1 MKKNKCFLFVLLLCV
16 VSVSVL
22 AKDIKDDVMLVVSA
36 DGTTKEEAVKNALY
50 SAIEQTYGVF
60 VSANTTLLN
69 DTIVKDE
76 VITISSGNIKEYEEI
91 SVTNLPNG
99 KLFVTLRAVV
109 NVTQLVNYAQ
119 NKGMQVE
126 FSGNEFTINLNRK
139 ILNRKNEA
147 IAIKNLFLQVA
158 PFILNSFDYQLEI
171 GSPQMRQYRKRG
183 SNIVGHIPLFV
194 ETLPNENLNIATD
207 LMVNTLQQLSLTKD
221 EILDYKNHNIPC
233 YVCNFSIFNNKKS
246 FKQLIITTRTHH
258 WKRLFEDLFMAGSKN
273 FAIVDNLGEIIDSS
287 NMRNVPFITVNS
299 FFNSHHYYDDD
310 VIIEGENRRY
320 FADYLRRYPGD
331 LEVQVNGKSYL
342 LKDVRRISRY
352 FESAGAL
359 LINMKSNRR
368 YSFEKDVEDF
378 SRYTKF
384 EIKTN
389 VSNVEYLYKDIFKWA
404 EKIVNSKDL
413 NDW

>member
-1 MKKNKCFLFVLLLCV
+1 MFVLLLCV

-91 SVTNLPNG
+91 SVIDLPNG

-139 ILNRKNEA
+139 KLNRKNEA

-171 GSPQMRQYRKRG
+171 GSPQMQQYRKRG

-194 ETLPNENLNIATD
+194 QALPNENLNIAID

-221 EILDYKNHNIPC
+221 EILDYENHNIPF
-233 YVCNFSIFNNKKS
+233 YVCNFSIFDNKRS
-246 FKQLIITTRTHH
+246 FKQLIITTRTHR

-287 NMRNVPFITVNS
+287 NMEKIS
-299 FFNSHHYYDDD
+299 YLDDY

-320 FADYLRRYPGD
+320 FADDLRRYPGD
-331 LEVQVNGKSYL
+331 RRVRVNGKDYIL
-342 LKDVRRISRY
+342 QEARRRSRY
-352 FESAGAL
+352 YDSAGAL
-359 LINMKSNRR
+359 LINMKANNRYR
-368 YSFEKDVEDF
+368 FEKDVEDF

-404 EKIVNSKDL
+404 EKIVNSKNL

>member
-1 MKKNKCFLFVLLLCV
+1 MQNRKMKKNKCFLFVLLLCV

-171 GSPQMRQYRKRG
+171 GSPQMRQYRERG

-194 ETLPNENLNIATD
+194 QALPNENLNIATD

-221 EILDYKNHNIPC
+221 EILDYENHNIPF

-246 FKQLIITTRTHH
+246 FKQLIITTRTHR
-258 WKRLFEDLFMAGSKN
+258 WKRLFEDLFIAGSKN

-287 NMRNVPFITVNS
+287 NMKEVS
-299 FFNSHHYYDDD
+299 YSDDY
-310 VIIEGENRRY
+310 VIIEGESRRSGY
-320 FADYLRRYPGD
+320 FKDDLRRYPGD
-331 LEVQVNGKSYL
+331 RGVQVNGKSYV
-342 LKDVRRISRY
+342 LKEARRRSRY
-352 FESAGAL
+352 YDSVGAL
-359 LINMKSNRR
+359 LINMKANNRYR
-368 YSFEKDVEDF
+368 FKKNVEDF

>member
-1 MKKNKCFLFVLLLCV
+1 MFVLLLCV
-16 VSVSVL
+16 VSVSVR

-91 SVTNLPNG
+91 SVIDLPNG

-171 GSPQMRQYRKRG
+171 GSPQLQERWIERKYPEPDLKM
-183 SNIVGHIPLFV
+183 VGYIPLFV
-194 ETLPNENLNIATD
+194 ETLPNENLNIAID

-221 EILDYKNHNIPC
+221 EILDYENHNIPF
-233 YVCNFSIFNNKKS
+233 YICNFSIFNNRRS
-246 FKQLIITTRTHH
+246 FKQLIITTRTHR

-287 NMRNVPFITVNS
+287 KMKNVDAIEVNS
-299 FFNSHHYYDDD
+299 FFNTHHYYDDD
-310 VIIEGENRRY
+310 VIIEGENRPN
-320 FADYLRRYPGD
+320 FAEERWRYPASLG
-331 LEVQVNGKSYL
+331 VTVNGKFYM
-342 LKDVRRISRY
+342 LKDARRRSSY
-352 FESAGAL
+352 FDSVGAL

>member
-1 MKKNKCFLFVLLLCV
+1 MQNRKMKKNKCFLFVLLLCV

-194 ETLPNENLNIATD
+194 QALPNENLNIATD

-221 EILDYKNHNIPC
+221 EILDYENHNIPF

-246 FKQLIITTRTHH
+246 FKQLIITTRTHR
-258 WKRLFEDLFMAGSKN
+258 WKRLFEDLFIAGSKN

-287 NMRNVPFITVNS
+287 NMKEVS
-299 FFNSHHYYDDD
+299 YSDDY
-310 VIIEGENRRY
+310 VIIEGESRRSGY
-320 FADYLRRYPGD
+320 FKDDLRRYPGD
-331 LEVQVNGKSYL
+331 RGVQVNGKSYV
-342 LKDVRRISRY
+342 LKEARRRSRY
-352 FESAGAL
+352 YDSVGAL
-359 LINMKSNRR
+359 LINMKANNRYR
-368 YSFEKDVEDF
+368 FEKNVEDF